1 MLTIFYSTGTLKK
14 KRFATYLVGFGMHKI
29 EHKMWFGD
37 FEPEPARVKSRRG
50 KIWIDEAPSQK
61 KKNLPKEFLPKPAY
75 RGAK

>member
-1 MLTIFYSTGTLKK
+1 MMTIFYSTGTLKK
-14 KRFATYLVGFGMHKI
+14 KRFATYTVGYGSHQI

-37 FEPEPARVKSRRG
+37 FEPESARVKSRHG

-61 KKNLPKEFLPKPAY
+61 KKTLPKKFLPKPAY